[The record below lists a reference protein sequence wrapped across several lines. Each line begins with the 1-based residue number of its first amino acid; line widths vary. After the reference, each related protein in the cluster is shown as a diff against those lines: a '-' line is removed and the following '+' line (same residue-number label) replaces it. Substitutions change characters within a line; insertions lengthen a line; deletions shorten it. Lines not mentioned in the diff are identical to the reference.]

1 MRVPAAPATLWRLQ
15 GEYVVDRD
23 GLVWR
28 VVRDGGMATRAD
40 FTGIESIGIETLRS
54 TKGPLTSLN
63 DFVRSA
69 RMGTTPLNGSP
80 PSTTASAPT
89 RRRHLMPRWD
99 LVYKWADPETRSL
112 VDAVTSALE
121 NCDHKLTAAL
131 ATPPP
136 VPAAPHPV
144 LAKYG
149 LESMAGDPL
158 EVLDRHL
165 SNNASAS
172 IGGWKAVAE
181 RWRKRALAAEAG
193 AVPAAPGLDDPLDV
207 NGPETN

>member
-1 MRVPAAPATLWRLQ
+1 
-15 GEYVVDRD
+15 
-23 GLVWR
+23 
-28 VVRDGGMATRAD
+28 
-40 FTGIESIGIETLRS
+40 
-54 TKGPLTSLN
+54 
-63 DFVRSA
+63 
-69 RMGTTPLNGSP
+69 
-80 PSTTASAPT
+80 
-89 RRRHLMPRWD
+89 MPRWD

-207 NGPETN
+207 NGPGRCSECGHAVRLVHRFPGGVEPEGYEPHPALARPPYPTPPEFAAMTPEQFSAFLDRIGHKPSLPEETN